1 MSKPINKNLTK
12 SALLAIVAAMC
23 ISANTAQAQA
33 STGFTYQGQLNEA
46 GSPADGSYSMTFE
59 LYDAPIG
66 GVQIGPSFAIVQSVT
81 NGLFDTPLDFGAVD
95 FGNDQYWLEIIVD
108 GTTLTPRQAV
118 SGSPYAVQTRG
129 IFVDTIGN
137 VGIGINT
144 PLFPLHVESLNA
156 ASVIRGDQTSLTGS
170 VTGVRGNTASS
181 AGIGVHGES
190 TSVSGSTRG
199 GFFVN
204 SSNTGG
210 GVEGRAVGASGPT
223 YGVLGAS
230 LSSSGR
236 GVLGNASSFTGTT
249 TGVYGT
255 AVSPSGTGVVGIHTS
270 ATGTAPGVQG
280 DSSSNDG
287 FATGVHGRITSV
299 NPGSAS
305 AAVRGENLGE
315 GSLGIGVW
323 GSHAGGG
330 WGVRGESL
338 GTTGS
343 GIGVLGQVSSPDGI
357 GVYGVHLFNS
367 GTGAGIVGE
376 TNSTDQLAVGVHGR
390 VTSTSPGGFSTAV
403 RGENRGTGSLGIG
416 VWGTQAGRGWGVLG
430 ESLGTTGSGVGVRGI
445 SNSPDGSDF
454 FAAGPGVNYAAS
466 SSIRWKSD
474 VVNIDHPLTKLA
486 SLRGV
491 YYTWDQAH
499 GGHHDM
505 GMIAEEVG
513 KVLPEI
519 VAYEDNG
526 IDAKG
531 LDYSK
536 LTPLL
541 VEATNALRAEKDAQ
555 VEQLETQINALQ
567 IQNAALESRL
577 RRLESILTQQRE

>member
-1 MSKPINKNLTK
+1 MSKPTKKNLTK
-12 SALLAIVAAMC
+12 SAVLTIAAAC
-23 ISANTAQAQA
+23 CFSASNAQAQA
-33 STGFTYQGQLNEA
+33 STGFTYQGQLSEA
-46 GSPADGSYSMTFE
+46 GSPADGAYPMTFR
-59 LYDAPIG
+59 LFDASVG
-66 GVQIGPSFAIVQSVT
+66 GAQIGPSIVVAQTVT
-81 NGLFDTPLDFGAVD
+81 DGLFDTPLDFGAVD
-95 FGNDQYWLEIIVD
+95 FGSDQFWLEIIVD

-129 IFVDTIGN
+129 IFVDTVGN

-223 YGVLGAS
+223 YGVLGVS

-255 AVSPSGTGVVGIHTS
+255 AASPSGTGVVGIHIS
-270 ATGTAPGVQG
+270 ATGTTPGVRG
-280 DSSSNDG
+280 DSVSNDG
-287 FATGVHGRITSV
+287 FAVGVHGRITST
-299 NPGSAS
+299 
-305 AAVRGENLGE
+305 L
-315 GSLGIGVW
+315 
-323 GSHAGGG
+323 
-330 WGVRGESL
+330 
-338 GTTGS
+338 
-343 GIGVLGQVSSPDGI
+343 
-357 GVYGVHLFNS
+357 
-367 GTGAGIVGE
+367 
-376 TNSTDQLAVGVHGR
+376 
-390 VTSTSPGGFSTAV
+390 PGGFSTAV
-403 RGENRGTGSLGIG
+403 RGENRGTGTLGIG
-416 VWGTQAGRGWGVLG
+416 VWGSQAGSGWGVLG
-430 ESLGTTGSGVGVRGI
+430 ESLGFAGSGIGVRGV
-445 SNSPDGSDF
+445 SNSPTGSDF
-454 FAAGPGVNYAAS
+454 FADGPGVNYAAS

-474 VVNIDHPLTKLA
+474 VVNIDHPLAKLA

-519 VAYEDNG
+519 VAYEENG
-526 IDAKG
+526 VDAKG

-555 VEQLETQINALQ
+555 IEMLERANAEVSLELAEIRRQNQTLQARLHRVELLLNEI
-567 IQNAALESRL
+567 AARQASE
-577 RRLESILTQQRE
+577 